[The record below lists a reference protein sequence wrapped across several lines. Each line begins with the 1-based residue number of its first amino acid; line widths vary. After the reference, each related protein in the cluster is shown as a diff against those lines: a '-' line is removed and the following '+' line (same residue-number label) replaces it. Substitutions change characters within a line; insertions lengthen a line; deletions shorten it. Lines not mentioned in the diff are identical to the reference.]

1 MGLDS
6 KIFDSIRTKRKKPA
20 SQADDSGPKCH
31 WDGCD
36 KKGTNRA
43 PVGRE
48 AEGEFFLFCLEHV
61 KEYNKGYN
69 FMSGLSDAEIARY
82 QREAATG
89 GRPTWSMG
97 VNKGA
102 QDAPAQ
108 SEVKSGAA
116 QAYKFRRPPPR
127 RSPAADRFEPQVR
140 GRKLKTL
147 EAKAFETLGLAQT
160 ATAAEIKAKYKDQ
173 LKLHH
178 PDANEGDRGSEA
190 YLQAAIEAYKILKM
204 NGFC

>member
-1 MGLDS
+1 
-6 KIFDSIRTKRKKPA
+6 
-20 SQADDSGPKCH
+20 
-31 WDGCD
+31 
-36 KKGTNRA
+36 
-43 PVGRE
+43 
-48 AEGEFFLFCLEHV
+48 
-61 KEYNKGYN
+61 
-69 FMSGLSDAEIARY
+69 MSGLSDAEIARY

-116 QAYKFRRPPPR
+116 RPISSNVAAAKR
-127 RSPAADRFEPQVR
+127 NSADRFEPQVR

-147 EAKAFETLGLAQT
+147 EAKAFETLGLPQT
-160 ATAAEIKAKYKDQ
+160 ATAAEIKAKYKEQ

-178 PDANEGDRGSEA
+178 PDANEGDRGSET
-190 YLQAAIEAYKILKM
+190 YLQAAIEAHKILKL